1 MTVAALEASA
11 LRKCLAEAN
20 GDLGQQF
27 FAAAAEVVGPLW
39 ASNQFNDPPTK
50 ARFFAKTEAGSGDG
64 CAR

>member
-27 FAAAAEVVGPLW
+27 FAAVAEAVGPLW
-39 ASNQFNDPPTK
+39 ASSQFNDPPTK
-50 ARFFAKTEAGSGDG
+50 SPLFR
-64 CAR
+64 

>member
-1 MTVAALEASA
+1 MAALEASA

-27 FAAAAEVVGPLW
+27 FAAVAEAVGPLW
-39 ASNQFNDPPTK
+39 ASSQFNDPPTK
-50 ARFFAKTEAGSGDG
+50 ARFFAKTEAGSGDD